1 MKLFLVIIFFITYNC
16 CVMPSTLRRF
26 FANVVSSFVPNRD
39 KRRLVRVL
47 INSNVCDYLRF
58 IKSDIGMRPRKIKT
72 FVGYQARSL
81 LISINDKYIYK
92 FPLRRDNSDDL
103 AVREERIVATL
114 GKLSPLYVPPV
125 TLLKYRGR
133 IVRKYDFIRGTQFR
147 HLPTDVAYK
156 YMNKIAK
163 QIAECM
169 YKIGCA
175 DPKDICD
182 LKPSKN
188 MQPGYK
194 IGWTQGDIYDNFLVD
209 EKTGKVL
216 AMIDWEDAFFGE
228 FAHLFKRRH
237 VSIASEF
244 MDCVAAEYD
253 RLYKKGKK

>member
-1 MKLFLVIIFFITYNC
+1 
-16 CVMPSTLRRF
+16 MPSTLRRF

-47 INSNVCDYLRF
+47 INSNVFDYLRF
-58 IKSDIGMRPRKIKT
+58 IKSDIGTRPRKIKT

-81 LISINDKYIYK
+81 LISVDDKYIYK

-103 AVREERIVATL
+103 ALREERIVRAL
-114 GKLSPLYVPPV
+114 AKKSPLYVPPV
-125 TLLKYRGR
+125 SLLTHRGR
-133 IVRKYDFIRGTQFR
+133 IVRKYEFIRGTQFR

-182 LKPSKN
+182 LKPASTDKT
-188 MQPGYK
+188 GYK

-209 EKTGKVL
+209 EQTGKVL
-216 AMIDWEDAFFGE
+216 AMIDWEDAFFGD
-228 FAHLFKRRH
+228 FSRLFKRRH

-244 MDCVAAEYD
+244 MDCVNAEYD
-253 RLYKKGKK
+253 RLYKKGAK